1 MPRHGTFRYDVR
13 ARCAAD
19 DAVRLLSDF
28 SRHDELH
35 PLIVKVEPLPPG
47 RGALRSYAITDRL
60 RWGPFTF
67 PITYTAD
74 VLTANADDVMTV
86 ARQKPRT
93 TVHNHTRLSTAD
105 DGQLLIDVEIT
116 LTAPTPLFPYAFRQ
130 ARTAHRAL
138 AVRLRSALST

>member
-1 MPRHGTFRYDVR
+1 M
-13 ARCAAD
+13 
-19 DAVRLLSDF
+19 
-28 SRHDELH
+28 
-35 PLIVKVEPLPPG
+35 IVKVEPLPPG

-74 VLTANADDVMTV
+74 VLTANDDEVMTV

-93 TVHNHTRLSTAD
+93 TVHNHTRLSEAP
-105 DGQLLIDVEIT
+105 DGELLIDVEIT

-138 AVRLRSALST
+138 AVRLRSALSS